1 MSTTA
6 AGNRGMWTAV
16 AAGKQAA
23 VLFALCVA
31 VLLMIC
37 WFVVDPLK
45 YGVLEEL
52 QSSRSLSE
60 AARVA
65 LSPLL
70 PRLVFL
76 GLLLAVLC
84 AFLARLEVRTGALS
98 SLLTGD
104 GTWAFVLVGL
114 SLLLWFTQA
123 YFYPGHFLGGDTGAH
138 VTRVAHFGRGLAE
151 GKNLFWNNYFYVGA
165 PILQFY
171 APLFFWLGGGIFAL
185 TGEIDLSIKLL
196 LLLLHLLSGVFFY
209 GFMRVVGLRRFSAL
223 LGAISFAGA
232 WAHTNLVLFKG
243 ALPLTVV
250 IALCPA
256 AFLLAE
262 RMMRSDRVA
271 FGWNWA
277 GLALVLAAMVAA
289 HQLHGVYVGVYLAIY
304 VLTRLWL
311 DNRLVACLPRF
322 AGALLAA
329 AAMSLFAVLPFL
341 LERQWVVTDAGASQL
356 FGLRLPSPETLQ
368 RLLTWSNAATSMGEA
383 SAAYLGLSVVA
394 LAASGV
400 FFLVHKAALPK
411 AHKSWGVLMLVL
423 FILSFFLTGSLLREV
438 IYTLFFISALAA
450 LGCEG
455 LLASRPAQ
463 PRLALLLLGLVLLDL
478 GPTAVQPVAR
488 SDKYFL
494 DEAGQLLAARSPNER
509 VVIASTRHARGEDA
523 RIVLQTGPAGLP
535 LNYYPVQTVSGPH
548 NHTATLIHNYA
559 VSALLWAERDLREA
573 GRLSAGSAALLGIFN
588 VSRIVSDDG
597 RSMGLPA
604 SVAEAIDEGPQLG
617 RTLRVAHPTPALF
630 APDLGLLP
638 DQSALERPML
648 WREGLPSQP
657 LPQAVAL
664 RRFLENF
671 LHTLEPRLPLLAAS
685 RIPVYSLPDG
695 HASRAVGARAETNSE
710 PALVVVDHQVSAD
723 SVKLR
728 LLVKAAGYLQISHAW
743 YPTLAVFDNGQRVS
757 TNRSAIGLIV
767 VAVQPGLHDFRIQPQ
782 RSSLR
787 RNLGALGL
795 ASLILTLAVPLLNRR
810 RA

>member
-6 AGNRGMWTAV
+6 VGNREVWAAV

-23 VLFALCVA
+23 ILFALCVA
-31 VLLMIC
+31 VLLAIC

-45 YGVLEEL
+45 YAILDEL
-52 QSSRSLSE
+52 QSGRSLSE
-60 AARVA
+60 AAPAA
-65 LSPLL
+65 LSPLI

-76 GLLLAVLC
+76 GLLGAVFC
-84 AFLARLEVRTGALS
+84 ALLARLEVRTGAFS
-98 SLLTGD
+98 FLLTRD
-104 GTWAFVLVGL
+104 GTWAFALVGF

-151 GKNLFWNNYFYVGA
+151 GKNLFWNNYFYLGA

-185 TGEIDLSIKLL
+185 TGDIDLSIKLL
-196 LLLLHLLSGVFFY
+196 LLLLHLLSGIFFY
-209 GFMRVVGLRRFSAL
+209 GFMRAVGLRRFSAL
-223 LGAISFAGA
+223 VGAISFAGA

-243 ALPLTVV
+243 TLPLTVV

-262 RMMRSDRVA
+262 RMMRSERVA
-271 FGWNWA
+271 FDWDWA
-277 GLALVLAAMVAA
+277 GLSLVLAAMVAA
-289 HQLHGVYVGVYLAIY
+289 HQPHGVYVGVYLALY

-322 AGALLAA
+322 AGAVLAA
-329 AAMSLFAVLPFL
+329 AAMSLFTVLPFM
-341 LERQWVVTDAGASQL
+341 LEKQWVVTSAGETQL
-356 FGLRLPSPETLQ
+356 FGLRLPSLETLQ
-368 RLLTWSNAATSMGEA
+368 RLLTWSNTATSMGEA

-394 LAASGV
+394 LAASGLL
-400 FFLVHKAALPK
+400 FLVRRAVLSKEHKT
-411 AHKSWGVLMLVL
+411 WGVLMLVL
-423 FILSFFLTGSLLREV
+423 FTLSLFLTGPLLREV

-494 DEAGQLLAARSPNER
+494 DEAGQWLATQSPNER

-523 RIVLQTGPAGLP
+523 RIVLQTGPSGLP
-535 LNYYPVQTVSGPH
+535 LNYYPLQTVSGPH

-573 GRLSAGSAALLGIFN
+573 GRLSAGAAALLGIFN

-597 RSMGLPA
+597 RSMGLPR
-604 SVAEAIDEGPQLG
+604 SVAETIDEGPQLG
-617 RTLRVAHPTPALF
+617 RTLRVAHPTPVLF
-630 APDLGLLP
+630 APDLSLLP
-638 DQSALERPML
+638 DQSDLERPML
-648 WREGLPSQP
+648 WREGLASQP
-657 LPQAVAL
+657 IPQVAAL
-664 RRFLENF
+664 RRFLVDF
-671 LHTLEPRLPLLAAS
+671 LHTLEPRLQLLAAS

-695 HASRAVGARAETNSE
+695 HVSQAVGARAETSSE

-723 SVKLR
+723 LVQLR
-728 LLVKAAGYLQISHAW
+728 LLVKTAGYLQISHTW
-743 YPTLAVFDNGQRVS
+743 YPTIAVFDHGQPVS
-757 TNRSAIGLIV
+757 TSRSAIGLIV

-787 RNLGALGL
+787 WALGALGL